1 MLPIPDLLQQ
11 AQLTPTA
18 MQADMLR
25 AATATDGAAHLLLLA
40 PTGTGKTL
48 AYLLPM
54 LQLLCPESPESPESP
69 ENPERPASPA
79 GPAAIIVVP
88 TRELALQADE
98 MLARLKSGVKSRC
111 LYGGRPTMDEHRRLR
126 EVRPQVVFATPGRLN
141 DHLD

>member
-54 LQLLCPESPESPESP
+54 LQLLCPERPESPEYP
-69 ENPERPASPA
+69 PHPLTPNNPIPS
-79 GPAAIIVVP
+79 
-88 TRELALQADE
+88 
-98 MLARLKSGVKSRC
+98 
-111 LYGGRPTMDEHRRLR
+111 
-126 EVRPQVVFATPGRLN
+126 
-141 DHLD
+141 

>member
-54 LQLLCPESPESPESP
+54 LQLLCPESPERPESPESPEYP

-79 GPAAIIVVP
+79 PPAPPAGLAAIIVVP

-98 MLARLKSGVKSRC
+98 MLARLKSGVKSQC
-111 LYGGRPTMDEHRRLR
+111 LYGGRPTMD
-126 EVRPQVVFATPGRLN
+126 
-141 DHLD
+141 